1 MNSSLRNGSLW
12 LAWRQQRVLVGVGAA
27 VLAVAAAIAA
37 YYRSGMLDALRSGLF
52 DHCASGP
59 IHCARPDTGV
69 PLLLDIEPLQYLGV
83 LNIALPVII
92 GVFWGAPL
100 LGRDRE
106 LGTHRMVLTQGVS
119 RGQWFASRFALAAAT
134 AVALSGLLAGV
145 FAWWWRPA
153 ADRSYGLFWYETT
166 ALSGSG
172 PRVVAAALFGLA
184 AGTLLGLLARRVLA
198 AMGLTLLV
206 TGAMTLVLEW
216 THKTRLLV
224 PPHTYTSAGS
234 IPRLPMG
241 EKWSAGHYGLITAS
255 GRRDDVMNCPFPSGA
270 QLKECMDRHG
280 YVARFY
286 EANPAGDYW
295 TVQWID
301 TAVLG
306 GLALLLTAVT
316 VLLLRR
322 RI

>member
-1 MNSSLRNGSLW
+1 MKGSFW
-12 LAWRQQRVLVGVGAA
+12 LAWRQQRVSAGIGAA
-27 VLAVAAAIAA
+27 ALVVAAAIAA
-37 YYRSGMLDALRSGLF
+37 YYRSGMLDALHSGLF
-52 DHCASGP
+52 DHCATGP
-59 IHCARPDTGV
+59 LYCTRSDTGL
-69 PLLLDIEPLQYLGV
+69 PLLLDVEPLKYLGA
-83 LNIALPVII
+83 LNIALPVVI

-106 LGTHRMVLTQGVS
+106 LGTHRMVLAQGVS
-119 RGQWFASRFALAAAT
+119 PGQWFISRFALAAAIT
-134 AVALSGLLAGV
+134 TILSGLAAGV

-153 ADRSYGLFWYETT
+153 ADRSYGLFWYDNT

-206 TGAMTLVLEW
+206 TGVLTLLLEW
-216 THKTRLLV
+216 THWARLLV
-224 PPHTYTSAGS
+224 PPHTYVSAGS
-234 IPRLPMG
+234 IPKPPMG
-241 EKWSAGHYGLITAS
+241 EKWSAGNYGLITAT
-255 GRRDDVMNCPFPSGA
+255 GRHDDVLNCPYPSGT
-270 QLKECMDRHG
+270 QLKECMAAHG

-295 TVQWID
+295 TFQWID

-306 GLALLLTAVT
+306 GLAALLTVVT

-322 RI
+322 RV

>member
-1 MNSSLRNGSLW
+1 MKGSLW
-12 LAWRQQRVLVGVGAA
+12 LAWRQQRVSAGIGAA
-27 VLAVAAAIAA
+27 AMVVAAAIAA
-37 YYRSGMLDALRSGLF
+37 YYRSGMLDALHSGLF
-52 DHCASGP
+52 DHCATGP
-59 IHCARPDTGV
+59 LYCTRSDTGL
-69 PLLLDIEPLQYLGV
+69 PLLLDVEPLKYLGV
-83 LNIALPVII
+83 LNIALPVVI

-106 LGTHRMVLTQGVS
+106 LGTHRMILAQGVS

-134 AVALSGLLAGV
+134 TIVLSGLLAGV

-153 ADRSYGLFWYETT
+153 ADRSYGLFWYDTT

-198 AMGLTLLV
+198 AMVLTLLA
-206 TGAMTLVLEW
+206 TGVMTLLLEW
-216 THKTRLLV
+216 THRARLLV
-224 PPHTYTSAGS
+224 PPHTYVSAGS
-234 IPRLPMG
+234 IPKPPMG
-241 EKWSAGHYGLITAS
+241 EKWSTGTYGLITAT
-255 GRRDDVMNCPFPSGA
+255 GRHDDVLNCPVPSGA
-270 QLKECMDRHG
+270 QLKECMAVHG

-295 TVQWID
+295 TFQWTD

-306 GLALLLTAVT
+306 GLAALLTVVT

-322 RI
+322 RV

>member
-1 MNSSLRNGSLW
+1 MKGSLW
-12 LAWRQQRVLVGVGAA
+12 LAWRQQRMLAGVSAVFLAA
-27 VLAVAAAIAA
+27 AAAIAA
-37 YYRSGMLDALRSGLF
+37 YHRSGMLDELHSGQF
-52 DHCASGP
+52 DHCAPGP
-59 IHCARPDTGV
+59 LYCTRPGTGL
-69 PLLLDIEPLQYLGV
+69 PLLLDVEPLQYLGA
-83 LNIALPVII
+83 LNIALPVLI

-106 LGTHRMVLTQGVS
+106 LGTHRLVLTQGVS

-134 AVALSGLLAGV
+134 TVALSGLLAGV

-153 ADRSYGLFWYETT
+153 ADRSYGLFWYDDA

-206 TGAMTLVLEW
+206 TGATTLLLEW
-216 THKTRLLV
+216 THRTRLLV
-224 PPHTYTSAGS
+224 PPHTYTSVGIVPKPA
-234 IPRLPMG
+234 MG
-241 EKWSAGHYGLITAS
+241 EKWSTGHYGLITAS
-255 GRRDDVMNCPFPSGA
+255 GRRDDVMNCPFPSSDR
-270 QLKECMDRHG
+270 LRECMDRHG

-295 TVQWID
+295 TFQWTD

-306 GLALLLTAVT
+306 GLAVLLTVIT

-322 RI
+322 RV

>member
-1 MNSSLRNGSLW
+1 MKGSLW
-12 LAWRQQRVLVGVGAA
+12 LAWRQQRVSAGIGAA
-27 VLAVAAAIAA
+27 ALVVAAAIAA
-37 YYRSGMLDALRSGLF
+37 YYRSGMLDALHSGLF
-52 DHCASGP
+52 DHCATGP
-59 IHCARPDTGV
+59 LYCTRSDTGL
-69 PLLLDIEPLQYLGV
+69 PLLLDVEPLKYLGA
-83 LNIALPVII
+83 LNIALPVLI

-106 LGTHRMVLTQGVS
+106 LGTHRMILAQGVS

-134 AVALSGLLAGV
+134 TIALSGLLAGV

-153 ADRSYGLFWYETT
+153 ADRSYGLFWYDGT

-206 TGAMTLVLEW
+206 TGVMTLLLEW
-216 THKTRLLV
+216 THRTRLLV
-224 PPHTYTSAGS
+224 PPHTYVSTGS
-234 IPRLPMG
+234 IPKPLMG
-241 EKWSAGHYGLITAS
+241 EKWSTGTYGLITAS
-255 GRRDDVMNCPFPSGA
+255 GRHDDVLKCPFPSGA
-270 QLKECMDRHG
+270 QLKECMAAHG

-295 TVQWID
+295 TFQWTD

-306 GLALLLTAVT
+306 GLAVLLTVAA

-322 RI
+322 RV

>member
-1 MNSSLRNGSLW
+1 MNGSLW
-12 LAWRQQRVLVGVGAA
+12 LAWRQQRVLVGISAA
-27 VLAVAAAIAA
+27 VLATAAAIAA
-37 YYRSGMLDALRSGLF
+37 YSRSGMLDALHSGLF
-52 DHCASGP
+52 DHCDPGP
-59 IHCARPDTGV
+59 LHCARADGM
-69 PLLLDIEPLQYLGV
+69 PLLLDIEPLKYLGA
-83 LNIALPVII
+83 LNIALPVVI

-106 LGTHRMVLTQGVS
+106 LGTHRVVLTQGVS
-119 RGQWFASRFALAAAT
+119 RGQWFASRMALAAVT
-134 AVALSGLLAGV
+134 TVVVSGTLASV

-153 ADRSYGLFWYETT
+153 ADRSYGLFWYEIT
-166 ALSGSG
+166 AMSGSG

-184 AGTLLGLLARRVLA
+184 AGTLLGLLARRVLE

-206 TGAMTLVLEW
+206 TGATTLLLEW
-216 THKTRLLV
+216 THRTRLLV

-234 IPRLPMG
+234 IPKPAMG
-241 EKWSAGHYGLITAS
+241 EKWSTGNYGLITS
-255 GRRDDVMNCPFPSGA
+255 TGRREDLVNCPFPSST
-270 QLKECMDRHG
+270 QLRECMDRHG

-295 TVQWID
+295 TFQWTD

-306 GLALLLTAVT
+306 GLALLLTAAT

>member
-1 MNSSLRNGSLW
+1 MKGSLW
-12 LAWRQQRVLVGVGAA
+12 LAWRQQRVPAGIGAA
-27 VLAVAAAIAA
+27 ALVLAAAIAA
-37 YYRSGMLDALRSGLF
+37 HYRSGMLDALHSGLF
-52 DHCASGP
+52 AHCATGP
-59 IHCARPDTGV
+59 LYCTRSDTGL
-69 PLLLDIEPLQYLGV
+69 PLLLDVEPLKYLGA
-83 LNIALPVII
+83 LNIVLPVVI

-106 LGTHRMVLTQGVS
+106 LGTHRLVLAQGLS
-119 RGQWFASRFALAAAT
+119 RGQWFTSRFAMAAAT
-134 AVALSGLLAGV
+134 TTALSALLAGV

-153 ADRSYGLFWYETT
+153 ADRSYGLFWYDGT

-198 AMGLTLLV
+198 AMALTLLV
-206 TGAMTLVLEW
+206 TGVTALLLEW
-216 THKTRLLV
+216 THRTRLLV
-224 PPHTYTSAGS
+224 PPHTYVSAGS
-234 IPRLPMG
+234 VPKEPMG
-241 EKWSAGHYGLITAS
+241 EKWSTGHYGLITAS
-255 GRRDDVMNCPFPSGA
+255 GRHDSVLNCPFPSGA
-270 QLKECMDRHG
+270 QLRSCMTAHG

-295 TVQWID
+295 TFQWAD

-306 GLALLLTAVT
+306 GLAVLLTVVT

-322 RI
+322 RV